1 MDNKEKNMLQTFKAS
16 VSDVQTKITNIGN
29 DLVVANEIIVEAIAE
44 CNVEKFNEAR
54 SYIKNISSK
63 TSEID
68 NLIIKILALYTP
80 EARDLRQ
87 VVAYFKITNELA
99 RACANTRSFIR
110 GFTNICS
117 DLEEDTI
124 NEYAIPMQNSTVRA
138 VKTAV
143 SMINCIDN
151 DELRERYEEVLIEEN
166 KTDDLYAMVEKNL
179 IQKADTKNGEFEKYH
194 RMLRA
199 LRKSEKIAGR
209 AISMAG
215 LLLYAYVGGELQTT
229 N

>member
-1 MDNKEKNMLQTFKAS
+1 MLATFKTS
-16 VSDVQTKITNIGN
+16 VNEVQEKITNIGN
-29 DLVVANEIIVEAIAE
+29 DLVKANEIIVDAITS
-44 CNVEKFNEAR
+44 CDVEKFNEAR

-63 TSEID
+63 TSDID

-87 VVAYFKITNELA
+87 VVAYFKITNELS

-110 GFTNICS
+110 GFTDICT

-124 NEYAIPMQNSTVRA
+124 NEYAIPMQNSTIRA
-138 VKTAV
+138 VKITV
-143 SMINCIDN
+143 SMISCVDT

-166 KTDDLYAMVEKNL
+166 KTDDLFSMIEKNL
-179 IQKADTKNGEFEKYH
+179 IKKADTANGEFEKYH

-199 LRKSEKIAGR
+199 LRKSEKVAGR
-209 AISMAG
+209 AISMAN
-215 LLLYAYVGGELQTT
+215 LLVYANVGGEFQAS
-229 N
+229 